1 MAMKTDSSVIRQME
15 YDIHSTETRIEEAM
29 GIIQNIHRKTND
41 WNDEVGVEFQRVLNS
56 IARSLE
62 DPRDTLI
69 DAQPRLEKLASI
81 VDRYA
86 EMRFH

>member
-15 YDIHSTETRIEEAM
+15 ADIQRTETRIEDAM
-29 GIIQNIHRKTND
+29 RVIQNIHRQTNN
-41 WNDEVGVEFQRVLNS
+41 WNDEVGGEFQRVLNS

-69 DAQPRLEKLASI
+69 DSQPRLEKLASI